1 MFQKSN
7 FFKKF
12 ITVIATITLI
22 TLNTVTTVTTVITVI
37 TVIIVVTVIVVT
49 LYSLLGT
56 LGAVLYNTPHL
67 TSEHGAVTTGRGGAP
82 STERRLTTGER
93 SGILSAETSG

>member
-7 FFKKF
+7 FKKKI
-12 ITVIATITLI
+12 ITVIVTITLI

-56 LGAVLYNTPHL
+56 LGAVLYNTPRL
-67 TSEHGAVTTGRGGAP
+67 TSEHGAATTGRGGG
-82 STERRLTTGER
+82 GEW
-93 SGILSAETSG
+93 SGILSAETSE